1 MMRSPSLGKVERRLL
16 DGIANNGAIHLALL
30 DPEEFDPGRAPS
42 IVKALERAG
51 SAAVMLGGST
61 VSLPSQVS
69 EIAKRIRAESELPI
83 ILFPNGVSGVVG
95 EADAIFFMSLMN
107 STNPYYIVGAQALAA
122 PLVKRFGLE
131 AIPMGYII
139 VGGAQTSV
147 SFIGQ
152 ANPIP
157 QDKPDIAAMYALA
170 AQYMGMRFVYLEAGS
185 GAREPVRPEV
195 IRRVKGAVDIPVIV
209 GGGISTP
216 ELAERAV
223 GAGAD
228 AIVTGT
234 AIEGG
239 DIGRVVEIIGA
250 VRRDRALRGG

>member
-1 MMRSPSLGKVERRLL
+1 MMNPPSPGKVERRLL
-16 DGIANNGAIHLALL
+16 DGITNNGAIHLALL
-30 DPEEFDPGRAPS
+30 DPEEFDPERASS

-61 VSLPSQVS
+61 VSLPSQIS
-69 EIAKRIRAESELPI
+69 DLAKRIRAESGLPI
-83 ILFPNGVSGVVG
+83 ILFPNGISGVVG

-139 VGGAQTSV
+139 IGGAQTSV

-185 GAREPVRPEV
+185 GAKEPVRPEV
-195 IRRVKGAVDIPVIV
+195 IKRVKEVVDIPVIV

-216 ELAERAV
+216 ELAEKAV

-239 DIGRVVEIIGA
+239 NLRRIVEIIGA
-250 VRRDRALRGG
+250 VRRYRALRG

>member
-1 MMRSPSLGKVERRLL
+1 MMNPPSPGKVERRLL
-16 DGIANNGAIHLALL
+16 DGITNNGAIHLALL
-30 DPEEFDPGRAPS
+30 DPEEFDPERASS

-61 VSLPSQVS
+61 VSLPSQIS
-69 EIAKRIRAESELPI
+69 DLAKRIRAESGLPI
-83 ILFPNGVSGVVG
+83 ILFPNGISGVVG

-195 IRRVKGAVDIPVIV
+195 IKRVKEVVDIPVIV

-216 ELAERAV
+216 ELAEKAV

-234 AIEGG
+234 AIEEGNLRR
-239 DIGRVVEIIGA
+239 IVEIIGA
-250 VRRDRALRGG
+250 VRRYRALRG

>member
-1 MMRSPSLGKVERRLL
+1 
-16 DGIANNGAIHLALL
+16 LALL
-30 DPEEFDPGRAPS
+30 DPEEFDPERASS
-42 IVKALERAG
+42 IAKALERAG
-51 SAAVMLGGST
+51 TAAVMLGGST
-61 VSLPSQVS
+61 VSLPGQISGL
-69 EIAKRIRAESELPI
+69 AKRIRAESEIPI

-139 VGGAQTSV
+139 IGGAQTSV

-157 QDKPDIAAMYALA
+157 QDKPGIAAMYALA
-170 AQYMGMRFVYLEAGS
+170 AQYLGMRFVYLEAGS
-185 GAREPVRPEV
+185 GAGEPVRPEV

-216 ELAERAV
+216 ELAGKAV
-223 GAGAD
+223 EAGAD
-228 AIVTGT
+228 AVVTGT
-234 AIEGG
+234 AVEGG
-239 DIGRVVEIIGA
+239 EIERVVEIVGA
-250 VRRDRALRGG
+250 VRRDRALRRG

>member
-1 MMRSPSLGKVERRLL
+1 
-16 DGIANNGAIHLALL
+16 LALL
-30 DPEEFDPGRAPS
+30 DPEEFDPERASS
-42 IVKALERAG
+42 IAKALERAG
-51 SAAVMLGGST
+51 TAAVMLGGST
-61 VSLPSQVS
+61 VSLPGQISGL
-69 EIAKRIRAESELPI
+69 AKRIRAESEIPI

-139 VGGAQTSV
+139 IGGAQTSV

-157 QDKPDIAAMYALA
+157 QDKPGIAAMYALA
-170 AQYMGMRFVYLEAGS
+170 AQYLGMRFVYLEAGS
-185 GAREPVRPEV
+185 GAGEPVRPEV

-216 ELAERAV
+216 ELAGKAV
-223 GAGAD
+223 EAGAD
-228 AIVTGT
+228 AVVTGT
-234 AIEGG
+234 AVEGG
-239 DIGRVVEIIGA
+239 EIERVVEIVGA
-250 VRRDRALRGG
+250 VRRDRAIRRR

>member
-1 MMRSPSLGKVERRLL
+1 MNPPSPGKVERRLL
-16 DGIANNGAIHLALL
+16 DGITNNGAIHLALL
-30 DPEEFDPGRAPS
+30 DPEEFDPERASS

-61 VSLPSQVS
+61 VSLPSQIS
-69 EIAKRIRAESELPI
+69 DLAKRIRAESGLPI
-83 ILFPNGVSGVVG
+83 ILFPNGISGVVG

-139 VGGAQTSV
+139 IGGAQTSV

-195 IRRVKGAVDIPVIV
+195 IKRVKEVVDIPVIV

-216 ELAERAV
+216 ELAEKAV

-239 DIGRVVEIIGA
+239 DLRRIVEIIGA
-250 VRRDRALRGG
+250 VRRYRALRG

>member
-1 MMRSPSLGKVERRLL
+1 M
-16 DGIANNGAIHLALL
+16 ALL
-30 DPEEFDPGRAPS
+30 DPEEFDPERASS
-42 IVKALERAG
+42 IAKALERAG
-51 SAAVMLGGST
+51 TAAVMLGGST
-61 VSLPSQVS
+61 VSLPGQISGL
-69 EIAKRIRAESELPI
+69 AKRIRAESEIPI

-139 VGGAQTSV
+139 IGGAQTSV

-157 QDKPDIAAMYALA
+157 QDKPGIAAMYALA
-170 AQYMGMRFVYLEAGS
+170 AQYLGMRFVYLEAGS
-185 GAREPVRPEV
+185 GAGEPVRPEV

-216 ELAERAV
+216 ELAGKAV
-223 GAGAD
+223 EAGAD
-228 AIVTGT
+228 AVVTGT
-234 AIEGG
+234 AVEGG
-239 DIGRVVEIIGA
+239 EIERVVEIVGA
-250 VRRDRALRGG
+250 VRRDRALRRG

>member
-1 MMRSPSLGKVERRLL
+1 MNPPSPGKVERRLL
-16 DGIANNGAIHLALL
+16 DGITNNGAIHLALL
-30 DPEEFDPGRAPS
+30 DPEEFDPERASS

-61 VSLPSQVS
+61 VSLPSQIS
-69 EIAKRIRAESELPI
+69 DLAKRIRAESGLPI
-83 ILFPNGVSGVVG
+83 ILFPNGISGVVG

-139 VGGAQTSV
+139 IGGAQTSV

-185 GAREPVRPEV
+185 GAKEPVRPEV
-195 IRRVKGAVDIPVIV
+195 IKRVKEVVDIPVIV

-216 ELAERAV
+216 ELAEKAV

-239 DIGRVVEIIGA
+239 DLRRIVEIIGA
-250 VRRDRALRGG
+250 VRRYRALRG

>member
-1 MMRSPSLGKVERRLL
+1 
-16 DGIANNGAIHLALL
+16 
-30 DPEEFDPGRAPS
+30 
-42 IVKALERAG
+42 
-51 SAAVMLGGST
+51 
-61 VSLPSQVS
+61 
-69 EIAKRIRAESELPI
+69 
-83 ILFPNGVSGVVG
+83 
-95 EADAIFFMSLMN
+95 
-107 STNPYYIVGAQALAA
+107 
-122 PLVKRFGLE
+122 
-131 AIPMGYII
+131 
-139 VGGAQTSV
+139 
-147 SFIGQ
+147 
-152 ANPIP
+152 
-157 QDKPDIAAMYALA
+157 A

>member
-1 MMRSPSLGKVERRLL
+1 MMNPPSPGKVERRLL
-16 DGIANNGAIHLALL
+16 DGITNNGAIHLALL
-30 DPEEFDPGRAPS
+30 DPEEFDPERASS

-61 VSLPSQVS
+61 VSLPSQIS
-69 EIAKRIRAESELPI
+69 DLAKRIRAESGLPI
-83 ILFPNGVSGVVG
+83 ILFPNGISGVVG

-139 VGGAQTSV
+139 IGGAQTSV

-170 AQYMGMRFVYLEAGS
+170 AQYMGMRSYTSRRAQGRGS
-185 GAREPVRPEV
+185 P
-195 IRRVKGAVDIPVIV
+195 
-209 GGGISTP
+209 
-216 ELAERAV
+216 
-223 GAGAD
+223 
-228 AIVTGT
+228 
-234 AIEGG
+234 
-239 DIGRVVEIIGA
+239 
-250 VRRDRALRGG
+250 